1 MFSSI
6 GWPEIFAILIL
17 GLIVI
22 GPERLPGLIQ
32 DVRAAIYA
40 ARKAIH
46 NAKAE
51 LNGDLGAEFE
61 ELRKPIS
68 EVAKWQRM
76 GPRAAITKALF
87 DGDEE
92 FMDSFDPKKVMAQET
107 AGQAHRRATGE
118 AAAHAAPSAPA
129 ASSRRAPEAAP
140 QHRSAPPAA
149 AGGEFNWADIM

>member
-6 GWPEIFAILIL
+6 GWTEIFAILVL

-22 GPERLPGLIQ
+22 GPERLPGLVQ
-32 DVRAAIYA
+32 DARAAIYA
-40 ARKAIH
+40 ARKAIN

-61 ELRKPIS
+61 EIRKPLS

-76 GPRAAITKALF
+76 GPRAALTKALF

-92 FMDSFDPKKVMAQET
+92 FMDSFDPKKIMAQET
-107 AGQAHRRATGE
+107 AGQAHRRTTGQAATP
-118 AAAHAAPSAPA
+118 AAPARPASAPV
-129 ASSRRAPEAAP
+129 
-140 QHRSAPPAA
+140 HRQQPPAP
-149 AGGEFNWADIM
+149 AGGGFDWADIM

>member
-6 GWPEIFAILIL
+6 GWPEVFAILVL

-32 DVRAAIYA
+32 DVRAAVYA
-40 ARKAIH
+40 ARKAIN

-51 LNGDLGAEFE
+51 LNGDLGKEFE
-61 ELRKPIS
+61 EFRKPLS

-76 GPRAAITKALF
+76 GPRAALTKALF

-92 FMDSFDPKKVMAQET
+92 FMDSFDPKKIMAQDT
-107 AGQAHRRATGE
+107 AGQAHRRKQRAEDRAKEASSGTGSTP
-118 AAAHAAPSAPA
+118 AAPARPTAP
-129 ASSRRAPEAAP
+129 RAKG
-140 QHRSAPPAA
+140 
-149 AGGEFNWADIM
+149 AGNDGGFDWADIM